1 MRARFIG
8 SEALEGFASVHSYE
22 VVANGKTWL
31 ADLHLYNDGECVMAN
46 VRIVCKYTGAVLGME
61 TPLYEQISKAVYSE
75 FSSEVAA

>member
-1 MRARFIG
+1 MRVRFIG
-8 SEALEGFASVHSYE
+8 SEALDGFASEHSYE

-31 ADLHLYNDGECVMAN
+31 ADLHLYDDGECVMAN

-75 FSSEVAA
+75 FSSKVAA

>member
-1 MRARFIG
+1 MRVKYVG
-8 SEALEGFASVHSYE
+8 CSEHDGFASVHSYE

-31 ADLHLYNDGECVMAN
+31 ADLHLYDDGECVMAN

-75 FSSEVAA
+75 FSSKVAA